1 MQKLLK
7 RRLLSSTG
15 DFCYCLN
22 MVWDYDDEEYKKQA
36 QADPGWKLER
46 LINYGLNGE
55 KLNRKELEQYLPQL
69 KIPDNRRAFL
79 ELLLWNKPF

>member
-1 MQKLLK
+1 MK
-7 RRLLSSTG
+7 T
-15 DFCYCLN
+15 
-22 MVWDYDDEEYKKQA
+22 WDYHPKEAEIQTQK
-36 QADPGWKLER
+36 DPVWYLER

-55 KLNRKELEQYLPQL
+55 KINRKLIEKHFYQL